1 MVNAIPDM
9 MEEARKDIFLSCFKC
24 GRIVRSSDTEC
35 PRCGLQFGPG
45 TLFECPFCCGL
56 IWRNATVCTTCGIDL
71 TEFSENV
78 EKSSSGFDMD
88 EFVNGIITTEVKELR
103 ESIRRV
109 ACPGCGLMIR
119 GDEDKCPRCDLPLD
133 EAQVDCPICGE
144 KLPIAS
150 ESCTNCGAVF
160 AERPFE
166 KAEVGI
172 LPEEPT
178 ASGKVKVSKVKARKK
193 PAPEKKKPSK
203 KASKA
208 KPSKGR

>member
-1 MVNAIPDM
+1 M
-9 MEEARKDIFLSCFKC
+9 
-24 GRIVRSSDTEC
+24 
-35 PRCGLQFGPG
+35 
-45 TLFECPFCCGL
+45 
-56 IWRNATVCTTCGIDL
+56 
-71 TEFSENV
+71 
-78 EKSSSGFDMD
+78 
-88 EFVNGIITTEVKELR
+88 
-103 ESIRRV
+103 
-109 ACPGCGLMIR
+109 MIR

-166 KAEVGI
+166 KVEVGI

-178 ASGKVKVSKVKARKK
+178 ASGKVKGRKARARKK
-193 PAPEKKKPSK
+193 PAPEKKKPPK

>member
-1 MVNAIPDM
+1 MDNTIPDS
-9 MEEARKDIFLSCFKC
+9 MEEAHKDIFLSCFKC

-71 TEFSENV
+71 TKFSESV

-88 EFVNGIITTEVKELR
+88 EFVDSIISTEVKELK

-119 GDEDKCPRCDLPLD
+119 GDEDKCPRCDLPLE
-133 EAQVDCPICGE
+133 EAQVDCPVCGE
-144 KLPIAS
+144 KLSIIS
-150 ESCTNCGAVF
+150 QSCTNCGAVF
-160 AERPFE
+160 VEKPPEVSEALRPPKE
-166 KAEVGI
+166 WVEPAKA
-172 LPEEPT
+172 PE
-178 ASGKVKVSKVKARKK
+178 GKAKARKK
-193 PAPEKKKPSK
+193 PALPK
-203 KASKA
+203 KATKKTSKA
-208 KPSKGR
+208 KPKKSK